1 VPGEGRLAGDRP
13 FPSGEKL
20 GKEEMEGTRTRTKEE
35 VRDAL
40 RELLDPEYPISLVD
54 LGLIRGIEVK
64 GSRAE
69 IKLTYTCMGCP
80 AMDMIQDDI
89 RDRTLEMDGIDEV
102 DIEVV
107 WETWSRKDITPL
119 GKKQLKRVGVV

>member
-1 VPGEGRLAGDRP
+1 
-13 FPSGEKL
+13 
-20 GKEEMEGTRTRTKEE
+20 METTRVRTEEE

-40 RELLDPEYPISLVD
+40 REVLDPEYPVSLVD

-80 AMDMIQDDI
+80 AMDMIQDDV
-89 RDRTLEMDGIDEV
+89 RERLLEMEGIDEV

-107 WETWSRKDITPL
+107 WPTWSSKDITPL
-119 GKKQLKRVGVV
+119 GKKQLKQVGVV

>member
-1 VPGEGRLAGDRP
+1 MMQ
-13 FPSGEKL
+13 EK
-20 GKEEMEGTRTRTKEE
+20 KMVVSRITAEE

-40 RELLDPEYPISLVD
+40 REVFDPEYPISLVD
-54 LGLIRGIEVK
+54 LGLIRGVEVE
-64 GSRAE
+64 GSKAK

-80 AMDMIQDDI
+80 AIDMIQDDVS
-89 RDRTLEMDGIDEV
+89 DRLLEMDGIDEV

-119 GKKQLKRVGVV
+119 GRKQLKDVGVV